1 MVSPDRSPLQPTLKT
16 VATVCRFPDL
26 KAEMIRGLPHPERK
40 PAPSRPAQKRDDYIP
55 PAGEHADNRM
65 VTDRGPHQGKAAKG
79 GLSETL
85 RGKRL
90 ATDKRHR
97 ADTDQAAK
105 GLPLCSG
112 GKVRGP
118 GLGLLIR

>member
-1 MVSPDRSPLQPTLKT
+1 MVSPDRSPVQPTLKT

-40 PAPSRPAQKRDDYIP
+40 PAPSRPAQKRD
-55 PAGEHADNRM
+55 N
-65 VTDRGPHQGKAAKG
+65 VTHRLDRGPHHGRAAKG
-79 GLSETL
+79 GQSEKL

-90 ATDKRHR
+90 ATVKRHR
-97 ADTDQAAK
+97 ADTDQEVK
-105 GLPLCSG
+105 GLPLCIG

-118 GLGLLIR
+118 DITCVNR